1 MAVTV
6 TAAALS
12 TALRLGS
19 TAEETAE
26 ATRLLAFASV
36 AVERH
41 LGAAFATTPDAIA
54 NEAVVR
60 YCGYLFDQPLAGR
73 GAAYADAL
81 RNSGALQIMA
91 SWRVHRAGSTGE
103 ADHA

>member
-1 MAVTV
+1 MTID
-6 TAAALS
+6 AAALT

-19 TAEETAE
+19 TAEEAAE
-26 ATRLLAFASV
+26 VERLLAFASV

-41 LGAAFATTPDAIA
+41 LGAAFATTPAA
-54 NEAVVR
+54 VVNEAVVR
-60 YCGYLFDQPLAGR
+60 LAGHMFDQPLAAR
-73 GAAYADAL
+73 GSGYADGL

-91 SWRVHRAGSTGE
+91 SWRTHRAGTTGE